1 MPSACLKA
9 IGAAAI
15 LSALTPV
22 TAYAAD
28 VIPPEASSDWTFTA
42 AAYLWGSGI
51 SGKSGVFGLPPQE
64 VDLAFGDILK
74 DLNFAFM
81 GLGEARNGRFVMG
94 VDLTYTTVGSSVEN
108 PRKNAET
115 VLVNKI
121 NVDTTSWMVTGFGGY
136 TVFESDMVRLDAI
149 AGGRLWSVNSDFT
162 LKSDFDVINGRSK
175 SDGATWVD
183 PLVGAKA
190 KIDLTPE
197 VYVSAW
203 AMIGGFGVGSE
214 LMWDLMA
221 GAGYEFTDNFSVF
234 AGYRA
239 ASVDYSNDGFVYDIV
254 QQGPVAAAVFRF

>member
-9 IGAAAI
+9 IGVAAV

-22 TAYAAD
+22 TAFAAD
-28 VIPPEASSDWTFTA
+28 VVPPADTGDWTFTA

-51 SGKSGVFGLPPQE
+51 SGTSGVFGLPPQE
-64 VDLAFGDILK
+64 VDVGFSDILK

-81 GLGEARNGRFVMG
+81 GLGEARNGRFVLGM
-94 VDLTYTTVGSSVEN
+94 DLTYTKVGSSVDN
-108 PRKNAET
+108 PRKADT
-115 VLVNKI
+115 LLINKI
-121 NVDTTSWMVTGFGGY
+121 NIDTTNWMVTGFGGY
-136 TVFESDMVRLDAI
+136 TVFDNDVVRLDAI

-162 LKSDFDVINGRSK
+162 LKSDFPAINGRSD

-190 KIDLTPE
+190 KIDVTPDI
-197 VYVSAW
+197 YVSAW
-203 AMIGGFGVGSE
+203 AMIGGFGVGSD

-221 GAGYEFTDNFSVF
+221 GAGYEFTDNFSLF